1 MKRILRLLFSIS
13 LTFLSIFSLKAQ
25 QRTYSNYY
33 YQRVSLFET
42 LPASP
47 DDIVFL
53 GNSITD
59 GGEWSELFDNPK
71 VKNRG
76 ISGDVT
82 WGVYD
87 RLESVLKN
95 APSKIFLMIGIN
107 DVAKGVPADSIV
119 FRTGLIVRK
128 IKEESPHTHIYV
140 QSVLPVND
148 HYKLFIGHTLRWA
161 MVAEI
166 NEGLKQLA
174 EKESVT
180 YVDLYTHFT
189 EEGSGKMDVS
199 YTNDGLH
206 LMGKGYWK
214 WVEIIKPYIEE

>member
-1 MKRILRLLFSIS
+1 MKRTLLLLLLF
-13 LTFLSIFSLKAQ
+13 LPAFLLNAQ
-25 QRTYSNYY
+25 QRTYSRYY

-59 GGEWSELFDNPK
+59 GGEWCELLENPN

-87 RLESVLKN
+87 RLDAILKN
-95 APSKIFLMIGIN
+95 TPAKIFLLIGIN
-107 DVAKGVPADSIV
+107 DVANGVSADSIV
-119 FRTGLIVRK
+119 YRTGMIVNK
-128 IKEESPHTHIYV
+128 IKTNSPQTRIYL

-148 HYKLFIGHTLRWA
+148 HYNLFFGHTLRWE
-161 MVAEI
+161 MVPEI
-166 NEGLKQLA
+166 NAELKQLT

-180 YVDLYTHFT
+180 YVDLYSHFIEKDT
-189 EEGSGKMDVS
+189 EKMDVS

-206 LMGKGYWK
+206 LMGKGYEK
-214 WVEIIKPYIEE
+214 WVEIVKPYVEE

>member
-1 MKRILRLLFSIS
+1 MKRILRLLFSLS
-13 LTFLSIFSLKAQ
+13 LTLLSIFSLKAQ

-87 RLESVLKN
+87 RLESVLKH

-119 FRTGLIVRK
+119 FRIGMILSK
-128 IKEESPHTHIYV
+128 IKSDSPRTRVYI

-148 HYKLFIGHTLRWA
+148 YYNLFTGHTSRWE
-161 MVAEI
+161 MVAGI
-166 NEGLKQLA
+166 NEGLKNLA
-174 EKESVT
+174 EKEHVT
-180 YVDLYTHFT
+180 YIDLYTHFT
-189 EEGSGKMDVS
+189 EDGSGKMDIS

-206 LMGKGYWK
+206 LMAKGYWK
-214 WVEIIKPYIEE
+214 WVEIIKPYVEE